1 MRFIFRL
8 HLVLLDLNRTTVL
21 HFHVYLLLLVMS
33 PKVLNCRERARSAL
47 ARLLGGAP
55 AARVRALLGAG
66 SHPGT
71 VFSCLNLQPLT
82 RGATKG
88 VRRARRLR
96 SLLVILRR
104 TRSSFLSV
112 VVWLFVRV

>member
-8 HLVLLDLNRTTVL
+8 HLILLDLNRATAF

-33 PKVLNCRERARSAL
+33 LKVLNCRERARSAL

-55 AARVRALLGAG
+55 AARVRALLGAS
-66 SHPGT
+66 SHPGI
-71 VFSCLNLQPLT
+71 VFPCLNLQPLT
-82 RGATKG
+82 RGVTKG

-96 SLLVILRR
+96 SHPVISKR
-104 TRSSFLSV
+104 TRSSILSV
-112 VVWLFVRV
+112 VVGLFVRI